1 MRFFTVV
8 TALTWCTLMTATVA
22 PVHGQDA
29 LQTTYVTLTARKM
42 PLAQAFRQIQQ
53 KTGLLFV
60 YQPGL
65 VDVYKDVQVP
75 EGRFTVAQVL
85 DSVLVG
91 T

>member
-8 TALTWCTLMTATVA
+8 TALTWYALMTAAVT
-22 PVHGQDA
+22 PVHGQAA
-29 LQTTYVTLTARKM
+29 LQTPYATLTARKM

-65 VDVYKDVQVP
+65 VDVYKEVQVP
-75 EGRFTVAQVL
+75 EGRFTVAQAL
-85 DSVLVG
+85 DSV
-91 T
+91 